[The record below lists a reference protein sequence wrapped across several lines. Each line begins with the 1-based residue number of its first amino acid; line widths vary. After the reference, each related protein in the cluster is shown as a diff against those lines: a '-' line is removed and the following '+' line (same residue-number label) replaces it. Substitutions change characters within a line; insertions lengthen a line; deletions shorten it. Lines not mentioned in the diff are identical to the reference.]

1 MKRRVLSFVLTAALS
16 AALLSGCGNSSNG
29 SDTVA
34 VPAVESSVEG
44 GADEGSS
51 PTAADSDSADV
62 QQADPFG
69 KSDPPVEISVVQSV
83 TVGADQED
91 RSENNSF
98 LQFVEDTYG
107 IKITHKWITTPE
119 QYDQK
124 IALSLAT
131 DDLADVMVVDMVT
144 MEQMIEAGQAMDIT
158 DVWNEYADE
167 LTKSLIAP
175 EGTTGLE
182 MATRDGRIYG
192 IPMTTPVYETMHGL
206 FLREDWREQ
215 LGLPEPNS
223 FEELEQIL
231 YAFVEQDPDGNG
243 VDDTYGIGLNKD
255 LYGDGYEITS
265 IANMMHAYP
274 NAWVKNEEGRVVY
287 GSVQPEMKPVLE
299 TLAKW
304 YADGLIDPEFT
315 VKNTDKEAELVLKE
329 QMGAFFGVQW
339 AQFMSN
345 AVVDLYINNPESDW
359 NVYKIPSVDEEPAKP
374 IVYDNTR
381 QFMVVTAGC
390 EHPEAAI
397 RLLDIMHKLGAGDCT
412 DVLLTVDDFNEVW
425 KDWTWMPVRPESI
438 HGNIPKWV
446 AVFEALEKD
455 DPSLV
460 SYNYNALALYNT
472 QKEMA
477 EHPEYRTS
485 DGNRAEK
492 EESAQ
497 EFIKGQWGTRF
508 SGYIFGMATELAEKD
523 LLTYDQ
529 CGAIVTDTMV
539 DSLAQ
544 LEKMELETFTRIIT
558 GDASVDEF
566 DTFVE
571 NWNRMGGSQITE
583 EINEFYGIK

>member
-1 MKRRVLSFVLTAALS
+1 MKKKMISFLLAA
-16 AALLSGCGNSSNG
+16 AMAVTMLSGCGGKETEAPASASG
-29 SDTVA
+29 ERGEAGETLPSQTEGVDETVTP
-34 VPAVESSVEG
+34 VGDPFEKFDPAVEL
-44 GADEGSS
+44 
-51 PTAADSDSADV
+51 
-62 QQADPFG
+62 
-69 KSDPPVEISVVQSV
+69 SVVQSV

-91 RSENNSF
+91 RSQQNNF
-98 LQFVEDTYG
+98 LTFVEDTYG

-158 DVWNEYADE
+158 DAWNGYADE

-192 IPMTTPVYETMHGL
+192 IPMTTPVHETMHGL
-206 FLREDWREQ
+206 FLREDWREK
-215 LGLPEPNS
+215 LGLPEPS
-223 FEELEQIL
+223 TFAELEEIL

-274 NAWVKNEEGRVVY
+274 NAWVKNDEGKVVY

-304 YADGLIDPEFT
+304 YRDGLIDPEFT

-329 QMGAFFGVQW
+329 QMGAFCGVQW
-339 AQFMSN
+339 AQFMAN
-345 AVVDLYINNPESDW
+345 AVVDLYIANPESDW
-359 NVYKIPSVDEEPAKP
+359 QVWRMPSIDEKPAKP

-397 RLLDIMHKLGAGDCT
+397 KLLNIMHKLGAGNCT
-412 DVLLTVDDFNEVW
+412 EVLPTVDDFNEVW
-425 KDWTWMPVRPESI
+425 NDWGWMPIRPESI
-438 HGNIPKWV
+438 HGNIPKWE
-446 AVFEALEKD
+446 AVFEALEKED
-455 DPSLV
+455 RSLV
-460 SYNYNALALYNT
+460 EYNYNALALYDT

-485 DGNRAEK
+485 DGNRVDK

-497 EFIKGQWGTRF
+497 DFIKGQWGTHF
-508 SGYIFGMATELAEKD
+508 SGEIFGMATELAEKNE
-523 LLTYDQ
+523 LTYDM

-558 GDASVDEF
+558 GDAPIDEF
-566 DTFVE
+566 DSFVE
-571 NWNRMGGSQITE
+571 NWNRMGGTQITE
-583 EINEFYGIK
+583 EINEFYGF

>member
-1 MKRRVLSFVLTAALS
+1 MKRKSMLALMTAGVTAV
-16 AALLSGCGNSSNG
+16 SGLPMNCL
-29 SDTVA
+29 A
-34 VPAVESSVEG
+34 
-44 GADEGSS
+44 
-51 PTAADSDSADV
+51 
-62 QQADPFG
+62 ADPFE
-69 KSDPPVEISVVQSV
+69 KSDPTVEISVVQSV
-83 TVGADQED
+83 TVGTDQED
-91 RSENNSF
+91 RSENNNF

-131 DDLADVMVVDMVT
+131 DDLADVMIVDMVT
-144 MEQMIEAGQAMDIT
+144 MQQMIDADQAMDIT
-158 DVWNEYADE
+158 EVWNEYADD

-175 EGTTGLE
+175 EGATGLD
-182 MATRDGRIYG
+182 MATRDGRIYA
-192 IPMTTPVYETMHGL
+192 IPMTTPVQETMHGL
-206 FLREDWREQ
+206 FLREDWREN
-215 LGLPEPNS
+215 LGLAEPTT
-223 FEELEQIL
+223 FEELEEIL
-231 YAFVEQDPDGNG
+231 YAFAKEDPDGNG

-255 LYGDGYEITS
+255 LYGDGYDITS

-274 NAWVKNEEGRVVY
+274 NAWVKNDEGKVVY
-287 GSVQPEMKPVLE
+287 GSVQPEMKTVLE

-329 QMGAFFGVQW
+329 KLGAFFGVQW

-345 AVVDLYINNPESDW
+345 AVVDLYIENPESDW

-381 QFMVVTAGC
+381 QFMVITKDC

-397 RLLDIMHKLGAGDCT
+397 RLLDIMHKLGAGNCT
-412 DVLLTVDDFNEVW
+412 DVLPTREEFEDVW
-425 KDWTWMPVRPESI
+425 NDWSWMPVRPESI
-438 HGNIPKWV
+438 HGNIPKWE
-446 AVFEALEKD
+446 AVFEALD
-455 DPSLV
+455 TGDSSLV
-460 SYNYNALALYNT
+460 EYNYNALVLYEN
-472 QKEMA
+472 QKEIL

-485 DGNRAEK
+485 ENT
-492 EESAQ
+492 EEQ
-497 EFIKGQWGTRF
+497 ELIKGQWGTRF
-508 SGYIFGMATELAEKD
+508 SGYIFGMATELAEQD

-558 GDASVDEF
+558 GDASADEF

-571 NWNRMGGSQITE
+571 NWNRMGGSKITE
-583 EINEFYGIK
+583 EINEFYGIE

>member
-1 MKRRVLSFVLTAALS
+1 MKKKIVSIILATAMS
-16 AALLSGCGNSSNG
+16 AALLTGCSGG
-29 SDTVA
+29 SETGQTSA
-34 VPAVESSVEG
+34 SEASQAESAQPEG
-44 GADEGSS
+44 G
-51 PTAADSDSADV
+51 DSA
-62 QQADPFG
+62 QAAENTGEPVDPFA

-83 TVGADQED
+83 TVGTDQED
-91 RSENNSF
+91 RSQNNNF
-98 LQFVEDTYG
+98 LTFMEDTYG

-158 DVWNEYADE
+158 DVWNAYADD

-175 EGTTGLE
+175 EGGTGME

-192 IPMTTPVYETMHGL
+192 IPMTTPVLESMHAL
-206 FLREDWREQ
+206 FLREDWRVK
-215 LGLPEPNS
+215 LGLPEPTT
-223 FEELEQIL
+223 FQELEEIL

-243 VDDTYGIGLNKD
+243 KDDTYAIGLNKD

-274 NAWVKNEEGRVVY
+274 NAWVENEEGKVVY
-287 GSVQPEMKPVLE
+287 GSVQPEMRTALE
-299 TLAKW
+299 KLAQW
-304 YADGLIDPEFT
+304 YQDGLIDPEFT
-315 VKNTDKEAELVLKE
+315 VKNQDKEAEMVLKE
-329 QMGAFFGVQW
+329 QMGAFCGAQW

-359 NVYKIPSVDEEPAKP
+359 KVWQLPSVDEEPAKP
-374 IVYDNTR
+374 IVYDNTK
-381 QFMVVTAGC
+381 QFMVVTSGC

-397 RLLDIMHKLGAGDCT
+397 RMLDIMHKLGAGDCT
-412 DVLLTVDDFNEVW
+412 DVLPTADEFNKVWDDW
-425 KDWTWMPVRPESI
+425 GWMPVRPESI
-438 HGNIPKWV
+438 HGNIPKWE
-446 AVFEALEKD
+446 AVFAALEND

-460 SYNYNALALYNT
+460 EYNYNASVLYEG
-472 QKEMA
+472 QKEME

-485 DGNRAEK
+485 DGNRAEV
-492 EESAQ
+492 EESAKD
-497 EFIKGQWGTRF
+497 FIKGQWGTRF
-508 SGYIFGMATELAEKD
+508 SGYVFGMATELAKED
-523 LLTYDQ
+523 LLVYDK

-558 GDASVDEF
+558 GDAPIEEF

-571 NWNRMGGSQITE
+571 NWNSMGGAQITE
-583 EINEFYGIK
+583 EINAYYGK

>member
-1 MKRRVLSFVLTAALS
+1 MKKRVLSLILTAALT
-16 AALLSGCGNSSNG
+16 AALLAGCGSEGNG
-29 SDTVA
+29 SDA
-34 VPAVESSVEG
+34 ANAPAAESSDEKSSDTG
-44 GADEGSS
+44 SSSMGADV
-51 PTAADSDSADV
+51 DSAGV

-91 RSENNSF
+91 RSKNNNF

-107 IKITHKWITTPE
+107 IKIIHKWITTPE
-119 QYDQK
+119 QYAQK

-131 DDLADVMVVDMVT
+131 DDLADVMIVDMVT

-158 DVWNEYADE
+158 NVWNEYADE

-175 EGTTGLE
+175 EGTTGLD
-182 MATRDGRIYG
+182 MATRDGRIFG
-192 IPMTTPVYETMHGL
+192 IPMTTPVHETMHGL
-206 FLREDWREQ
+206 FLREDWREK
-215 LGLPEPNS
+215 LGMSEPAN
-223 FEELEQIL
+223 FQELEEIL
-231 YAFVEQDPDGNG
+231 YAFAKKDPDGNG

-274 NAWVKNEEGRVVY
+274 NAWVKNEEGRVIY

-299 TLAKW
+299 TLARW

-315 VKNTDKEAELVLKE
+315 VKNTDKEAELVLREKL
-329 QMGAFFGVQW
+329 GAFFGVQW

-359 NVYKIPSVDEEPAKP
+359 KVWQIPSIDEEPAKP

-381 QFMVVTAGC
+381 QFMVITSGC
-390 EHPEAAI
+390 EHPEAAVK
-397 RLLDIMHKLGAGDCT
+397 LLNIMHKLGAGNCT
-412 DVLLTVDDFNEVW
+412 DVLPTEDEFLEVW
-425 KDWTWMPVRPESI
+425 NDWGWMPVRPESI
-438 HGNIPKWV
+438 HGNIPKWE
-446 AVFEALEKD
+446 AVSEALKKD

-460 SYNYNALALYNT
+460 EYNYNALVLYNS
-472 QKEMA
+472 QKEME

-485 DGNRAEK
+485 DGNRVDK
-492 EESAQ
+492 EENAKD
-497 EFIKGQWGTRF
+497 FIKGQWGFSF
-508 SGYIFGMATELAEKD
+508 SGNVFGIATELAEKD

>member
-1 MKRRVLSFVLTAALS
+1 MKKKIVSMLLAAAMS
-16 AALLSGCGNSSNG
+16 VSLLAGCSG
-29 SDTVA
+29 
-34 VPAVESSVEG
+34 
-44 GADEGSS
+44 GSS
-51 PTAADSDSADV
+51 TGQTSASEVSQAESTQTAEEAGSTQSAEDSGGPV
-62 QQADPFG
+62 DPFA

-83 TVGADQED
+83 TVGTDQED
-91 RSENNSF
+91 RSQNNNF
-98 LQFVEDTYG
+98 LTFMEDTYG

-158 DVWNEYADE
+158 DVWNNYADD

-175 EGTTGLE
+175 EGSTGLE

-192 IPMTTPVYETMHGL
+192 IPMTTPVHESMHAL
-206 FLREDWREQ
+206 FLREDWREK
-215 LGLPEPNS
+215 LGLPEPTS
-223 FEELEQIL
+223 FQELEEIL

-243 VDDTYGIGLNKD
+243 QKDTYGIGLNKD

-274 NAWVKNEEGRVVY
+274 NAWVRNAEGKVVY
-287 GSVQPEMKPVLE
+287 GSVQPEMRAVLE
-299 TLAKW
+299 KLAQW
-304 YADGLIDPEFT
+304 YQDGLIDPEFT
-315 VKNTDKEAELVLKE
+315 VKNSDKEAELVLKE

-359 NVYKIPSVDEEPAKP
+359 KVWEIPSIDEEHAKP

-381 QFMVVTAGC
+381 QFMVVTTGC

-397 RLLDIMHKLGAGDCT
+397 RMLDIMHKLGAGDCR
-412 DVLLTVDDFNEVW
+412 DVLPTAEDFTNVWDDW
-425 KDWTWMPVRPESI
+425 SWMPVRPESI
-438 HGNIPKWV
+438 HGNIPKWE
-446 AVFEALEKD
+446 AVFAALDND

-460 SYNYNALALYNT
+460 EYNYNAQVLYEN
-472 QKEMA
+472 QKEM
-477 EHPEYRTS
+477 EDHPEYRTS
-485 DGNRAEK
+485 DGTREGS
-492 EESAQ
+492 EESAKD
-497 EFIKGQWGTRF
+497 FIKGQWGTRF
-508 SGYIFGMATELAEKD
+508 SGYIFTMATELAEQD

-558 GDASVDEF
+558 GDAPIDEF
-566 DTFVE
+566 DSFVE
-571 NWNRMGGSQITE
+571 NWNSMGGAQITE
-583 EINEFYGIK
+583 EINEYYGT